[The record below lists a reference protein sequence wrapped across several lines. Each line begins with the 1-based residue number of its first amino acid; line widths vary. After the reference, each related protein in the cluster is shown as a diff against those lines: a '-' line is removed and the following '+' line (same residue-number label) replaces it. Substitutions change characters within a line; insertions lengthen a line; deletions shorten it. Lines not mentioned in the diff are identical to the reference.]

1 MAEYRTPVDIGNR
14 ACDHCGVPPIVAFTD
29 DSKAADRVNSV
40 YDKLRIAELRRN
52 VWRFAV
58 RKTALRAV
66 DVDTMF
72 LVPAAWSSTA
82 VYPQGSI
89 VSYSNRFYFADQ
101 YVPANT
107 APGTANEA
115 YWTVYFGP
123 QTASPWDSDSDTSY
137 YAGELV
143 YDVASNVVS
152 VYQCLTTGTD
162 ADPTELPDAWD
173 ADTTYN
179 IGDTVIDGSSN
190 VWQSRVD
197 LNTGNA
203 AIASAY
209 WQAVPVSNQAATQ
222 IGQDWLK
229 INATVRYQRFQ
240 YPIGAGPGQ
249 QTSTR
254 NIFRLPSGYL
264 RKAPQDPK
272 AGAVSYLGAPGNLA
286 SDDWNFEGDYITTSD
301 NPVIV
306 LRFVADIQDVTQM
319 DPMFCEGLGARIGL
333 EICEP
338 LTQSD
343 SKLGTIGQIYKTFMG
358 EARAI
363 NGIEVGPVEMPLDD
377 YLACRQ

>member
-1 MAEYRTPVDIGNR
+1 MAEYLTPIDIANR
-14 ACDHCGVPPIVAFTD
+14 ALDHCGVPSIAAFTD
-29 DSKAADRVNSV
+29 DAKGADRTNSV

-52 VWRFAV
+52 VWGFSI

-66 DVDTMF
+66 DTSTMF
-72 LVPAAWSSTA
+72 LVPAAWSSSA

-89 VSYSNRFYFADQ
+89 VSYSNTFFFASQ
-101 YVPANT
+101 YVSANV
-107 APGTANEA
+107 APGAPNEA

-123 QTASPWDSDSDTSY
+123 QTVTPYDSDASY

-162 ADPTELPDAWD
+162 ADPTAAVVAWD

-179 IGDTVIDGSSN
+179 IGDTVTYSAAT
-190 VWQSRVD
+190 WQSKTD
-197 LNTGNA
+197 LNTNNA
-203 AIASAY
+203 PAVGAY

-272 AGAVSYLGAPGNLA
+272 AGAVSYLGSPGGLA
-286 SDDWNFEGDYITTSD
+286 SDDWELEGDYITTAD

-343 SKLGTIGQIYKTFMG
+343 SKLSTISQIYKTFMS

-363 NGIEVGPVEMPLDD
+363 NGIEQGPVEPPLDD
-377 YLACRQ
+377 YITCRL

>member
-1 MAEYRTPVDIGNR
+1 MAEYRTPIDIANR
-14 ACDHCGVPPIVAFTD
+14 ALDHCGVPNIAAFTD
-29 DSKAADRVNSV
+29 DAKGADRVNAV

-52 VWRFAV
+52 VWRFAI
-58 RKTALRAV
+58 RKVALRAV

-72 LVPAAWSSTA
+72 LVPAAYDATKT
-82 VYPQGSI
+82 YPQGSI
-89 VSYSNRFYFADQ
+89 VSSGGTFWFAGQ
-101 YVPANT
+101 YVPVST
-107 APGTANEA
+107 TPGAPNEV

-123 QTASPWDSDSDTSY
+123 QTVTPWDSDSSLSY

-143 YDVASNVVS
+143 YDVANNTVS

-162 ADPTELPDAWD
+162 ADPTDLPDAWD
-173 ADTTYN
+173 TDVTYN
-179 IGDTVIDGSSN
+179 IGDTVVDGSSN

-203 AIASAY
+203 AAAGAY

-222 IGQDWLK
+222 IGRDWLK

-240 YPIGAGPGQ
+240 YPIGAGPGF

-254 NIFRLPSGYL
+254 NIFRLPSGFL

-272 AGAVSYLGAPGNLA
+272 AGATSWLGAPGGLGA
-286 SDDWNFEGDYITTSD
+286 DDWDFEGDFITTSD
-301 NPVIV
+301 NPVVV
-306 LRFVADIQDVTQM
+306 LRFVADVQDVSLM

-343 SKLGTIGQIYKTFMG
+343 SKLGTISQIYKTFMG

-363 NGIEVGPVEMPLDD
+363 NGIEAGPIELPVDD
-377 YLACRQ
+377 YLSCRL